1 MRFSTKI
8 PYLII
13 GLILLNILD
22 FLLTYQAVHSLG
34 AVEIN
39 PILRPITYNPL
50 QFLTAKVLLLTV
62 FLSSGVWLFE
72 KIKPTKSVH
81 HCSVAVLTFVIV
93 TYLLVV
99 LRNTI
104 TYMELLK

>member
-13 GLILLNILD
+13 GLILLNVVD
-22 FLLTYQAVHSLG
+22 FLLTYLAVHCME

-50 QFLTAKVLLLTV
+50 QFLTAKVILLTL
-62 FLSSGVWLFE
+62 FLGSGIWLFE
-72 KIKPTKSVH
+72 RIKPTKLVYRF
-81 HCSVAVLTFVIV
+81 SVAMLTSVIV
-93 TYLLVV
+93 TYLIVV
-99 LRNTI
+99 LKNTI
-104 TYMELLK
+104 TYMELLQ